1 MFYSLYKMYF
11 QNFDRNEVEQI
22 EMSCENKFKNYS
34 KYRNC
39 NYYIVLLCH
48 LNTHSGE
55 AD

>member
-34 KYRNC
+34 KY
-39 NYYIVLLCH
+39 YIVLLCH